1 MKTVLHLSLLALLA
15 VPAGVRADIYRYVD
29 NEGVECFTDAPRTG
43 GATLVMKERE
53 IPRPGGGRKV
63 PRHLAA
69 TGIAEKAPVP
79 APAPATSSPPAEMP
93 VHGRITS
100 LVGLRHDPIDGTLRE
115 HNGVDIAV
123 AEGTAVHPIA
133 AGKVLFSGTRPG
145 YGNTVIVEHGDGTIT
160 LYAHNSKNLVSVG
173 DEVRGA
179 MAIALSGSTG
189 RSTGPHLHFEAWRDG
204 KNVTASYIPGAA
216 GESIGTADSHRQAQ
230 DTIRRIVQS
239 DGSLVF
245 TNLH

>member
-1 MKTVLHLSLLALLA
+1 MKTLLRLSLFTLLA
-15 VPAGVRADIYRYVD
+15 VPAVVRADIYRYVD
-29 NEGVECFTDAPRTG
+29 NDGVECFTDAPRTG
-43 GATLVMKERE
+43 GATLVMKERDL
-53 IPRPGGGRKV
+53 PRPRTTRSV

-69 TGIAEKAPVP
+69 TGIVEKATVT
-79 APAPATSSPPAEMP
+79 APAPATSPAAAELP

-123 AEGTAVHPIA
+123 PQGTAVHPIA

-145 YGNTVIVEHGDGTIT
+145 YGNIVIIEHGDGTIT
-160 LYAHNSKNLVSVG
+160 LYGHHAKNLVSVG
-173 DEVRGA
+173 EEVSGA
-179 MAIALSGSTG
+179 TIIALSGSTG

-204 KNVTASYIPGAA
+204 KNVTTSYIPGAA
-216 GESIGTADSHRQAQ
+216 GEGVGTADVRRQAQ